1 MSSSGCSP
9 CLSSCGLR
17 ARCNGE
23 VHCSIAFAQLAKLV
37 SMAVRCSAHDWPNL
51 SVWQY
56 VARPTIGRNCQYGS
70 TLLSPRLAKLVSM
83 AVRCSA
89 HDWPKLSV
97 WQYVAQPTIGQNC
110 QYGSTLLSPRLA
122 KNCQYGSTLLSPR
135 LDKNCQ
141 YGSTLLSPCLCS
153 YDCGR
158 EERAGCATLQ
168 LCTSTMAAM
177 AIIIYFGN
185 YLIY

>member
-1 MSSSGCSP
+1 
-9 CLSSCGLR
+9 
-17 ARCNGE
+17 
-23 VHCSIAFAQLAKLV
+23 LAK
-37 SMAVRCSAHDWPNL
+37 
-51 SVWQY
+51 
-56 VARPTIGRNCQYGS
+56 I
-70 TLLSPRLAKLVSM
+70 VSM

-97 WQYVAQPTIGQNC
+97 WQYAAQPTIGQKLSVWQYVAQPTIGHNC